1 MIALNLPDEV
11 LVKMYEDM
19 CMIRILEEKVDE
31 LFSRGKVTGTCHLG
45 VGQEAIMAG
54 IHHALEKDDYVA
66 ISHRSHGL
74 HVLRGLDINIL
85 MAEMCGRENG
95 ICKGRGGSI
104 HLMDLEH
111 RNLGVTTGLIGQS
124 IPIAAGAAL
133 ALKMKKSKDILLC
146 TFGDGAVNNGGFH
159 EGMNLASIWKAP
171 VVFFCENNQY
181 AMGLPIRD
189 AVNIDDLSIRAASY
203 GIPGFSIDGNDVLKV
218 YETVR
223 DACKY
228 VRSGK
233 GPLLIVAETYRWKGH
248 AKADMQKYRT
258 KEEVEAWKLKCPIK
272 KLKNM
277 LVDKGLLDDEKID
290 AINMK
295 MEKMVDDA
303 VEFAL
308 NSPFPKEESI
318 HDYVYCGEVES

>member
-1 MIALNLPDEV
+1 MSLPDEI

-31 LFSRGKVTGTCHLG
+31 LFSQGKVTGTCHLG
-45 VGQEAIMAG
+45 VGQEAVMTG
-54 IHHALEKDDYVA
+54 IHHALEKSDYVVL
-66 ISHRSHGL
+66 SHRSHGL
-74 HVLRGLDINIL
+74 HVLRGLDINVL

-111 RNLGVTTGLIGQS
+111 RNLGVTTGLIGQN

-133 ALKMKKSKDILLC
+133 ALKMKKSRDILLC
-146 TFGDGAVNNGGFH
+146 TFGDGATNNGGFH

-181 AMGLPIRD
+181 AMGTPIRE
-189 AVNIDDLSIRAASY
+189 AASIDDLSKRAGSY
-203 GIPGFSIDGNDVLKV
+203 GIPGYRIDGNDVLEV
-218 YETVR
+218 YETVKK
-223 DACKY
+223 ACEY

-233 GPLLIVAETYRWKGH
+233 GPVLIVAETYRWKGH

-258 KEEVEAWKLKCPIK
+258 KEEVEMWKQKCPIK
-272 KLKNM
+272 RLKSM
-277 LVDKGLLDDEKID
+277 LVEKGVLDDKKIQEID
-290 AINMK
+290 NRIT
-295 MEKMVDDA
+295 KMVDDA

-308 NSPFPKEESI
+308 NSPFPKEDSI
-318 HDYVYCGEVES
+318 KDYVYCEGVTP